1 MKQPTHSI
9 DGFVPRRP
17 SRQVGGRI
25 SPGAPAASGAA
36 GLAQHNPAVSLN
48 ESAVQAPVLTRTEH
62 GLTRRDIDDSLKDID
77 TQLPERKKKRFGRK
91 GLPKSRTRRI
101 VFWVVLTLVV
111 LGIAIGGFLA
121 WRAFNAGNSIFKGN
135 ILSVFQG
142 KPLKEDA
149 NGRSNF
155 LVLGTSEDDP
165 GHAGGNLTDS
175 MMVVSIN
182 QKDKSVAMFSVP
194 RDLEVEYGEVCA
206 PGNAGKINAYFSCAD
221 EGTTDEA
228 EQNRL
233 AKTQKLIG
241 EIFGLDIQ
249 YGVHVNN
256 TVIKE
261 SVDAVGGVDVD
272 IQGSN
277 GDPGVLDRN
286 FDWRCNYKCY
296 YVKYD
301 NGVHH
306 LDGEH
311 ALFLSMARG
320 SIAPTYGLGNSN
332 FDREKNQQ
340 KVILALKEK
349 AVSSGTLTNIGKI
362 SSLIDAMGDNLRT
375 NIDASEIKTLAQL
388 GVDIKAE
395 NIRHISL
402 TEEGSQVVKSGN
414 YNGASVVMPVAGMY
428 EYGQIQRYIAKKL
441 TADPVALEEANIVVL
456 NGSGVAGVAQQEADN
471 LEAKGMM
478 ISGVDNAPEGDYGK
492 ATIYQVGTGMP
503 ATKAKLE
510 SLYGVTVKTTTP
522 PVTVTGDTNFV
533 VIIGQAST
541 SQSQ

>member
-36 GLAQHNPAVSLN
+36 GLAQHNPAVPLD
-48 ESAVQAPVLTRTEH
+48 ESSVQAPVLTRTEH

-77 TQLPERKKKRFGRK
+77 TQLPEQKKKRFGRK

-111 LGIAIGGFLA
+111 LGVAIGGFLA

-135 ILSVFQG
+135 ILSVFEG

-194 RDLEVEYGEVCA
+194 RDLEVEYGELCA

-277 GDPGVLDRN
+277 GDPGVFDRN

-311 ALFLSMARG
+311 ALFFSMARG
-320 SIAPTYGLGNSN
+320 SVMPTYGLGNSN

-388 GVDIKAE
+388 GVDIKSE

-402 TEEGSQVVKSGN
+402 TEDGSQVVKTGN
-414 YNGASVVMPVAGMY
+414 INGASVVMPVAGMY

-456 NGSGVAGVAQQEADN
+456 NGSGVAGVAQQEADS
-471 LEAKGMM
+471 LEAKGMT

-510 SLYGVTVKTTTP
+510 SIYGVTVKTTTP

>member
-36 GLAQHNPAVSLN
+36 GLAQHNPAVSLS
-48 ESAVQAPVLTRTEH
+48 ESSVQAPALTRTEH

-111 LGIAIGGFLA
+111 LGVAIGGFLA

-135 ILSVFQG
+135 LLSVFEG

-194 RDLEVEYGEVCA
+194 RDLEVEYGELCA

-277 GDPGVLDRN
+277 GDPGVYDRN

-311 ALFLSMARG
+311 ALFFAMARG
-320 SIAPTYGLGNSN
+320 SVYPTYGLGNSN

-388 GVDIKAE
+388 GVDIKSE

-402 TEEGSQVVKSGN
+402 TEEGSQVVKTGN
-414 YNGASVVMPVAGMY
+414 VNGASVVMPVAGMY

-441 TADPVALEEANIVVL
+441 TADPVALEEANVVVL
-456 NGSGVAGVAQQEADN
+456 NGSGVAGVAQQEADS
-471 LEAKGMM
+471 LEAKGLT

-492 ATIYQVGTGMP
+492 ATIYQIGSGMP

-510 SLYGVTVKTTTP
+510 SIYGVTVKTTTP